1 VKNDDI
7 VIEYMGETRD
17 QLISMIPQT
26 FKLLWDGSLSP
37 SHDSVGISPTNKLF
51 VEALLDLRVST

>member
-1 VKNDDI
+1 
-7 VIEYMGETRD
+7 MSETRD

-51 VEALLDLRVST
+51 VEVLLDLRVST